1 MKEHITSWRRL
12 LSKGGDIVSDK
23 DFDYQKL
30 LQLLDSK
37 FPPPISEI
45 NDQQISLPG
54 DQSKLLFFLQNRTKS
69 MIAEA
74 IQEYHRQISGQ

>member
-1 MKEHITSWRRL
+1 
-12 LSKGGDIVSDK
+12 VSDK